1 MILAQSISKI
11 WTESF
16 LSLNKCMVK
25 ERWIRSLPSNLRV
38 SLVTYEI
45 WRVRVSL
52 VTNEI
57 WKVIVGGEY
66 VCHLSLRGV
75 EVFGRQVTLTCEAPT
90 SWESTR
96 TTAHELGDLSQWI
109 ALAMQHMYKHRLRKS
124 PTHTK
129 C

>member
-1 MILAQSISKI
+1 MILAQNITKI

-25 ERWIRSLPSNLRV
+25 ERWKNFLPSTL
-38 SLVTYEI
+38 
-45 WRVRVSL
+45 RVSL

-57 WKVIVGGEY
+57 WGVIVGGEY
-66 VCHLSLRGV
+66 VCHLSLRGF
-75 EVFGRQVTLTCEAPT
+75 EVFGRQVTLTCDAPT
-90 SWESTR
+90 STESTQ
-96 TTAHELGDLSQWI
+96 TTAHELGGLSHWI

-124 PTHTK
+124 PTHTR